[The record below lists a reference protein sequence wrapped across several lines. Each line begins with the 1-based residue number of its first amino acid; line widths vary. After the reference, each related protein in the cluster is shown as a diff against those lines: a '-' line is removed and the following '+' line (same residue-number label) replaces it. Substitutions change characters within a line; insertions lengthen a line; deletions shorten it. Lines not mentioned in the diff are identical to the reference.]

1 MQNVAL
7 SKLSIINLLSN
18 LSFSNHDEED
28 SLEDATE
35 DDEEEDEE
43 ELSDELEDNWANS
56 TATGDNWTDYDQ
68 DIYMHRNTRKFG
80 HSTGGGMFSKDDVN
94 L

>member
-1 MQNVAL
+1 MSHLQFATC
-7 SKLSIINLLSN
+7 
-18 LSFSNHDEED
+18 SFSNHDEED
-28 SLEDATE
+28 SLEESASEDE
-35 DDEEEDEE
+35 DDEELDDDE
-43 ELSDELEDNWANS
+43 DELEDNWANS

-80 HSTGGGMFSKDDVN
+80 HSTGGMFSKDDVN

>member
-1 MQNVAL
+1 MA
-7 SKLSIINLLSN
+7 SS
-18 LSFSNHDEED
+18 SFSNHDDDDEEEED
-28 SLEDATE
+28 SLEVSDE
-35 DDEEEDEE
+35 DDDLDEDD
-43 ELSDELEDNWANS
+43 DELEDNWANS

-80 HSTGGGMFSKDDVN
+80 HSTGGMFSKDDVN